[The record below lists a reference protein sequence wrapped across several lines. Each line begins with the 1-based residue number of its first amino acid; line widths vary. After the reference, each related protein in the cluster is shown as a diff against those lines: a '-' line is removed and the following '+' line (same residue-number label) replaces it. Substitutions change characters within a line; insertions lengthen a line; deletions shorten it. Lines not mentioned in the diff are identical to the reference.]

1 MIVVVVVRRDKLTTA
16 AEVKTPFSERIVF
29 QRIRTAQAPKTGAAK
44 MKWFDSGD
52 GARSSASST
61 LELYTNLRPVHNL
74 VEIVGW
80 RARFGP

>member
-29 QRIRTAQAPKTGAAK
+29 QRVHTSKAPKAGAAT
-44 MKWFDSGD
+44 MEWFNSGE

-61 LELYTNLRPVHNL
+61 LELYTNLKPIHNL